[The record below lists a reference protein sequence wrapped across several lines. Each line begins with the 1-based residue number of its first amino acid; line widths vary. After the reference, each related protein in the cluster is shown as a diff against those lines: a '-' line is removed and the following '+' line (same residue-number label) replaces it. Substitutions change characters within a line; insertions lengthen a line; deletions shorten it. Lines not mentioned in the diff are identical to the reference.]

1 MSITLKSFLK
11 THPISL
17 LENLKNVCQ
26 EIGLENE
33 GTKPELQHRIIA
45 FTDKEI
51 DSSIEQWNKD
61 RDAEVAPDKILLL
74 GRDLANQKG
83 HDTSKLINRHIR
95 KTKKGTRQKPTTN
108 AEIHLE
114 APKTTSNQQNR
125 PSQKKRRIDQIDS
138 LDEEENSQTPLF
150 DDENENE
157 EGEEKKEEAGDE
169 AENEQMEEEG
179 EEEDEESEEEN
190 MDTVEESDE
199 EEDEE
204 CDEEEDELSKTID
217 EIQDLV
223 DDLRKEKRPKS
234 TESTSSSAA
243 STSTASPLTNP
254 TSTSSTASSPTTETI
269 DPSPST
275 APSSCENGFEID
287 EKELNPMEKKYYFI
301 LSQSATILACKD
313 KQIERMASII
323 TQKDAQL
330 EKMSADTSKKDQ
342 QIEKL
347 IKMNEGKSQQIDKLT
362 KIMDTAP
369 LAEATQDIK
378 NLKSK
383 QAEQEKTNEK
393 LATIANK
400 TTSKLR
406 ELKTQQDG
414 NKSKNK
420 QTRPDDQGKP
430 KKPKETSFVDLTSPI
445 PNKHGL
451 KKTALLIGD
460 STTDKIEAEKLH
472 EEKEVKIIKRFSLNE
487 AVKDPPTL
495 RQKEQVSD
503 VMIMVGLN
511 DTKDPNEKTSNIMS
525 NYSELID
532 NYIEN
537 FPKAKVHISGV
548 APISTQ
554 QENVNSQLEDL
565 AKEKNVNY
573 VPLQGFHD
581 RNTGIIRPNMVKGN
595 HLTECGTRTLAKS
608 IKSALYGRE
617 TRPRETLRQPTN
629 QNVKIAGSQSGPEDL
644 TSLMNSMANFFNTA
658 ASKINEK

>member
-1 MSITLKSFLK
+1 MFA
-11 THPISL
+11 
-17 LENLKNVCQ
+17 Q
-26 EIGLENE
+26 EM
-33 GTKPELQHRIIA
+33 
-45 FTDKEI
+45 
-51 DSSIEQWNKD
+51 
-61 RDAEVAPDKILLL
+61 
-74 GRDLANQKG
+74 NQKRNMG
-83 HDTSKLINRHIR
+83 
-95 KTKKGTRQKPTTN
+95 
-108 AEIHLE
+108 
-114 APKTTSNQQNR
+114 
-125 PSQKKRRIDQIDS
+125 
-138 LDEEENSQTPLF
+138 EEEERVQK
-150 DDENENE
+150 E
-157 EGEEKKEEAGDE
+157 EEEEKEE
-169 AENEQMEEEG
+169 EEKEG
-179 EEEDEESEEEN
+179 EEEEEESEEEK
-190 MDTVEESDE
+190 MDTMEEIDE
-199 EEDEE
+199 E
-204 CDEEEDELSKTID
+204 EEEDELEKTIN
-217 EIQDLV
+217 EIQEIV
-223 DDLRKEKRPKS
+223 DDVMNLQKDKRSKSPK
-234 TESTSSSAA
+234 STSSSET
-243 STSTASPLTNP
+243 SSSTASPLTNP
-254 TSTSSTASSPTTETI
+254 TSSIASSQTTKTF
-269 DPSPST
+269 DPSQPT
-275 APSSCENGFEID
+275 APASCENDFDID

-313 KQIERMASII
+313 QQIERMASII

-330 EKMSADTSKKDQ
+330 EKMSVETSKKDQ

-347 IKMNEGKSQQIDKLT
+347 IKVNEGKSQQVDKLT
-362 KIMDTAP
+362 KIVDTAP

-414 NKSKNK
+414 NKSKSK
-420 QTRPDDQGKP
+420 QTRPDDQGNP
-430 KKPKETSFVDLTSPI
+430 KKPKETSYVDLTSPI
-445 PNKHGL
+445 LKKHGL

-487 AVKDPPTL
+487 AVKDPPTC

-532 NYIEN
+532 NYTEN

-548 APISTQ
+548 APVSTQ

-565 AKEKNVNY
+565 ANEKNVNY
-573 VPLQGFHD
+573 VPLQGFYD

-617 TRPRETLRQPTN
+617 TRQREALKQPTN
-629 QNVKIAGSQSGPEDL
+629 QKAKIAGSQSGPEDL